1 MQDRLYPLLSEL
13 FDVPII
19 RAYQDGKEPPKP
31 FATYALRWENQPE
44 HFCYT
49 QQGGGKV
56 TTHLESTLELQLFAD
71 RAFELLKRSV
81 LRLKLQS
88 MLTKWAES
96 DIAIVEIG
104 KVSDMPFLNEA
115 QSYDNRAIVEIRLR
129 YSESLDDPTEFFNQ
143 VEVENLDNHQTTRI
157 GVQDGEN

>member
-13 FDVPII
+13 FDVPLI
-19 RAYQDGKEPPKP
+19 RAYQNGKEPPKP
-31 FATYALRWENQPE
+31 FATYALRWETQPA

-49 QQGGGKV
+49 QQDGGKA
-56 TTHLESTLELQLFAD
+56 TTHLESTLELQLFGD

-88 MLTKWAES
+88 ALTKWAEA
-96 DIAIVEIG
+96 DIAIVEVG

-129 YSESLDDPTEFFNQ
+129 YSESLDDPTAFFNQ
-143 VEVENLDNHQTTRI
+143 VEVKNLDNHQTTRI
-157 GVQDGEN
+157 GVQNGEN